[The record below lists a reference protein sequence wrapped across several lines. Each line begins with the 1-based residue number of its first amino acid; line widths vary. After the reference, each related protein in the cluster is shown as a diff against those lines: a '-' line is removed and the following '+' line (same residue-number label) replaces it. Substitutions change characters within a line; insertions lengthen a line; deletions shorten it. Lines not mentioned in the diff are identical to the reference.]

1 MPGKDESLLNLLT
14 GLSWRI
20 SVLIAAVAY
29 VLFRI
34 VIPAI
39 PIGDDQVRAIVRGA
53 SMAAA

>member
-29 VLFRI
+29 VLFRSY
-34 VIPAI
+34 P
-39 PIGDDQVRAIVRGA
+39 GNSHWG
-53 SMAAA
+53 